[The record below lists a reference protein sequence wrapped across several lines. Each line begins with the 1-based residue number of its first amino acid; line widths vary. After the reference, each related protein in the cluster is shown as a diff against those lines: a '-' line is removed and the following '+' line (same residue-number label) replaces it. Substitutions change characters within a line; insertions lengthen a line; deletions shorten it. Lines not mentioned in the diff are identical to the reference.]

1 MNAETFLELMNTLP
15 DEMIVTAVHAEY
27 KRKRMPVYLLPAA
40 AACLVIGLAAAVYP
54 KLRMHTPEVT
64 EPSAVTAETTSPVM
78 TAQVTTLS
86 KQAVTTGTETARTQT
101 TAAVTV
107 TVYTTAVTAP
117 EETAVQPTETAPPET
132 DIPITSTDSAVET
145 PAFTEQHIETTDS
158 SGIPAIIEDPTIEV
172 PLWKGIIMYPESVAK
187 PHLDSHVSLCTGDI
201 DAWMRSLF
209 GIPQDYD
216 LTQNRCL
223 LITIDTAYSD
233 AVIIGCRQ
241 TPNGL
246 TLIVAYLEDGTKLNK
261 TIHYAMPIP
270 DNMTLDPDN
279 CNANYLEMTD
289 EELIQEMEKEKLE
302 LKTGNEQE
310 GLQ

>member
-64 EPSAVTAETTSPVM
+64 EPPAVTAETTSPVM
-78 TAQVTTLS
+78 TAPVTTLS

-101 TAAVTV
+101 TAAATV
-107 TVYTTAVTAP
+107 TVYTTAVTEPA
-117 EETAVQPTETAPPET
+117 ETEPVETEPPET
-132 DIPITSTDSAVET
+132 DISVTSTDAAVET
-145 PAFTEQHIETTDS
+145 PAFTEQHIETTTHS
-158 SGIPAIIEDPTIEV
+158 VIPVIIEDPVIEV
-172 PLWKGIIMYPESVAK
+172 PLWKGIVMYQESVAE
-187 PHLDSHVSLCTGDI
+187 PHLNSFFALSPNDMDV
-201 DAWMRSLF
+201 WMRSLF
-209 GIPQDYD
+209 GISQDYD

-223 LITIDTAYSD
+223 LITIDTAYSN
-233 AVIIGCRQ
+233 AVIIGCKQ
-241 TPNGL
+241 VPNGL
-246 TLIVAYLEDGTKLNK
+246 TLIVAYLEDGKELNK
-261 TIHYAMPIP
+261 TIHYAIPLP
-270 DNMTLDPDN
+270 DNMTLEPDN
-279 CNANYLEMTD
+279 CNADYLEMTD

>member
-64 EPSAVTAETTSPVM
+64 EPPAVTAETTSPVM
-78 TAQVTTLS
+78 TAPVTTLS

-101 TAAVTV
+101 TAAATV
-107 TVYTTAVTAP
+107 TVYTTAVTEPA
-117 EETAVQPTETAPPET
+117 ETEPVETEPPET
-132 DIPITSTDSAVET
+132 DIPVTSTDAAVET
-145 PAFTEQHIETTDS
+145 PAFTEQHIETTNHS
-158 SGIPAIIEDPTIEV
+158 VVPVIIEDPVIEV
-172 PLWKGIIMYPESVAK
+172 PLWKGIVMYQESVAE
-187 PHLDSHVSLCTGDI
+187 PHLNSRFSISTGDM
-201 DAWMRSLF
+201 DAWVRTLY
-209 GIPQDYD
+209 GIPQDFD

-223 LITIDTAYSD
+223 LIDIDTAYSK

-246 TLIVAYLEDGTKLNK
+246 TLIVAYLEDGKELNK
-261 TIHYAMPIP
+261 TIHYAIPLP
-270 DNMTLDPDN
+270 DNMTLEPDN
-279 CNANYLEMTD
+279 CNADYLEMTD
-289 EELIQEMEKEKLE
+289 EELIQEMEKDKLK
-302 LKTGNEQE
+302 LKAENEQE

>member
-54 KLRMHTPEVT
+54 KLRMQTPEVM
-64 EPSAVTAETTSPVM
+64 EPPAVTAETTSPVM
-78 TAQVTTLS
+78 TAPVTTLS

-101 TAAVTV
+101 TAAATV
-107 TVYTTAVTAP
+107 TVYTTAVTEPA
-117 EETAVQPTETAPPET
+117 ETEPVETEPPET
-132 DIPITSTDSAVET
+132 DIPVTSTDAAVET
-145 PAFTEQHIETTDS
+145 TAFTEQHIETTNHS
-158 SGIPAIIEDPTIEV
+158 EIPVIIEDPAIEV
-172 PLWKGIIMYPESVAK
+172 PLWKGIVMYQESVAE
-187 PHLDSHVSLCTGDI
+187 PHLYSRFSISTGDM
-201 DAWMRSLF
+201 DAWVRTLY
-209 GIPQDYD
+209 GIPQDFD

-223 LITIDTAYSD
+223 LIDIDTAYSN

-246 TLIVAYLEDGTKLNK
+246 TLIAAYLDDGKELNK
-261 TIHYAMPIP
+261 TIHYAIPLP
-270 DNMTLDPDN
+270 DNMTLEPDN
-279 CNANYLEMTD
+279 CNADYLEMTD
-289 EELIQEMEKEKLE
+289 EELIQEMEKDKLK
-302 LKTGNEQE
+302 LKAENEQE

>member
-15 DEMIVTAVHAEY
+15 DEMIVKAVHAEY

-54 KLRMHTPEVT
+54 KLRMQTPEVT
-64 EPSAVTAETTSPVM
+64 EPPAVTAETTSPVM
-78 TAQVTTLS
+78 TAPVTTVS

-101 TAAVTV
+101 TAAATV
-107 TVYTTAVTAP
+107 TVYTTAVTEPA
-117 EETAVQPTETAPPET
+117 ETEPVETEPPET
-132 DIPITSTDSAVET
+132 DISVTLTDAAVET
-145 PAFTEQHIETTDS
+145 TVLTEQHIETTDCS
-158 SGIPAIIEDPTIEV
+158 VIPVIIEDPAIEV
-172 PLWKGIIMYPESVAK
+172 PLWKGIVMYPESVAN
-187 PHLDSHVSLCTGDI
+187 PHLYSRFSVSTGDM
-201 DAWMRSLF
+201 DAWGRTLY

-223 LITIDTAYSD
+223 LIDIDTAYSN
-233 AVIIGCRQ
+233 AVIIGCQ
-241 TPNGL
+241 SVPNGL
-246 TLIVAYLEDGTKLNK
+246 TLIDGTAMNK

-270 DNMTLDPDN
+270 DDMTLEPDN
-279 CNANYLEMTD
+279 CNADYLEMTD
-289 EELIQEMEKEKLE
+289 EELIQEMEKDKLK